1 MKKLLSIIVLG
12 LLLSGNA
19 YSKIKVLD
27 QEFIKSKDAGTYIS
41 IICIN
46 QYEYVLLSE
55 RHFDTIDPDASVLS
69 NSIVQSFEIV
79 NGKSL
84 PKKCK

>member
-1 MKKLLSIIVLG
+1 MVLG
-12 LLLSGNA
+12 LLFGGNA
-19 YSKIKVLD
+19 FSEIKVLD
-27 QEFIKSKDAGTYIS
+27 QEFIKSKDAGTYVS

-46 QYEYVLLSE
+46 QYEYVSLSE
-55 RHFDTIDPDASVLS
+55 RHYDTVDPDASVLS
-69 NSIVQSFEIV
+69 NSIIQSFEIV

>member
-1 MKKLLSIIVLG
+1 MKKLLRIAVLG
-12 LLLSGNA
+12 LMFGGNA
-19 YSKIKVLD
+19 FSEIKVLD
-27 QEFIKSKDAGTYIS
+27 QEFIKSKDAGTYVS

-55 RHFDTIDPDASVLS
+55 RHFDTVDPDASVLS